1 MSLVGSVQV
10 DLAVHLG
17 STEMP
22 VHQLLRM
29 GRGAVI
35 ELESAKNE
43 IFTLFAND
51 MPVAKGEV
59 MVEGER
65 IRLRVV
71 EMLHKPPEMR

>member
-1 MSLVGSVQV
+1 M
-10 DLAVHLG
+10 
-17 STEMP
+17 
-22 VHQLLRM
+22 
-29 GRGAVI
+29 I
-35 ELESAKNE
+35 ELRSAKNE